1 MTRRII
7 IRLFGLFLRIIV
19 TGVLLIFIFIPFNP
33 YLMSQNDN
41 ISEHQPIII
50 AHRGASGAAPENTM
64 AAFRKAMLSKAGWI
78 EIDVHLSKDN
88 ELVVI
93 HDYTVNRTTN
103 GTGKIAEMTADE
115 IQLLDAGSWFSSEF
129 AGERVP
135 KLKDVIEFING
146 GKDILIEI
154 KGGIKKYPGIAE
166 EVVKIIQEADAGN
179 WCIVQS
185 FDDKTLEQIHKRWP
199 EIRLQKLFVSK
210 LRLLPVIYDGG
221 FSWFSFKKYHY
232 AEALNPHY
240 RFINKLLVRKFQE
253 NGFKMNVWGGREPDS
268 YDKIRHLPVDGWITD
283 YP

>member
-1 MTRRII
+1 MRTNFVATF
-7 IRLFGLFLRIIV
+7 IRFILWMLAAFIFLI
-19 TGVLLIFIFIPFNP
+19 LIFIPFNP
-33 YLMSQNDN
+33 HLMSQNN
-41 ISEHQPIII
+41 INPEHEPIII
-50 AHRGASGAAPENTM
+50 AHRGASGTAPENTM
-64 AAFRKAMLSKAGWI
+64 AAIRKAMQSEAACI
-78 EIDVHLSKDN
+78 EIDIHLSKDN

-103 GTGKIAEMTADE
+103 GSGKIAEMTLTE
-115 IQLLDAGSWFSSEF
+115 IQSLDAGSWFAPGF
-129 AGERVP
+129 AGEMVP
-135 KLKDVIEFING
+135 TLQEVIEFING
-146 GKDILIEI
+146 EKVLLIEI
-154 KGGIKKYPGIAE
+154 KGGVAKYPGIAE
-166 EVVKIIQEADAGN
+166 KLIKMIQEANAGD

-185 FDDKTLEQIHKRWP
+185 FDDKTLEQIHERWP

-240 RFINKLLVRKFQE
+240 RFVNKGLVRKIRE
-253 NGFKMNVWGGREPDS
+253 NGFKMNVWGGKEPDS

>member
-1 MTRRII
+1 MKRNIFS
-7 IRLFGLFLRIIV
+7 RLLRI
-19 TGVLLIFIFIPFNP
+19 VLRVLAAFLVLILIFVPFNP
-33 YLMSQNDN
+33 HLMSQNN
-41 ISEHQPIII
+41 NNLEHQPIII
-50 AHRGASGAAPENTM
+50 AHRGASSIAPENTM
-64 AAFRKAMLSKAGWI
+64 AAIRKALLTDAACI

-93 HDYTVNRTTN
+93 HDYTVNRTTD
-103 GTGKIAEMTADE
+103 GSGKIAEMTAAE
-115 IQLLDAGSWFSSEF
+115 IQLLDAGSLFAPEF

-135 KLKDVIEFING
+135 TLKEVIEFING
-146 GKDILIEI
+146 EKELLIEI

-166 EVVKIIQEADAGN
+166 KVVNMIQEADAAD

-185 FDDKTLEQIHKRWP
+185 FDDKTLEQIHERWP

-210 LRLLPVIYDGG
+210 FRLMPVIYDGG
-221 FSWFSFKKYHY
+221 FSWFSFKKYNY

-240 RFINKLLVRKFQE
+240 RFVNKRLVRKVRE
-253 NGFKMNVWGGREPDS
+253 NGFKINVWGGKEPDS